1 MRRGRTKL
9 DRGDT
14 ALLEKMEELRTRLL
28 SKGEVR
34 ERISRRAYE
43 LYENRGGEHGR
54 EVEDWLEAENEVLS
68 PLIEKE
74 MIGSTETRSVQDAGP
89 DASGTA
95 EPPVKAA
102 AAKKSK
108 SRTPSKSETTRKRK
122 AKTVHEEGR

>member
-1 MRRGRTKL
+1 MRRERTKL
-9 DRGDT
+9 EPGDT
-14 ALLEKMEELRTRLL
+14 ALLEKMEELRTHLL

-68 PLIEKE
+68 PLIEQE
-74 MIGSTETRSVQDAGP
+74 MRESTETPGAQGAER
-89 DASGTA
+89 DASRTA
-95 EPPVKAA
+95 EPPVK

-108 SRTPSKSETTRKRK
+108 SRTPSKSETSRKRK
-122 AKTVHEEGR
+122 AKTKHEE

>member
-1 MRRGRTKL
+1 MRRERTKL
-9 DRGDT
+9 DPGDT
-14 ALLEKMEELRTRLL
+14 ALLEKMEELRTRIL

-68 PLIEKE
+68 PLIEQE
-74 MIGSTETRSVQDAGP
+74 MIGSVETPRARDAERNV
-89 DASGTA
+89 SKTA

-102 AAKKSK
+102 VAKKSK
-108 SRTPSKSETTRKRK
+108 SRTPSKSETSRKRK
-122 AKTVHEEGR
+122 AKTKHEE